1 MDADTTSARGW
12 LRSTLLTAPIALWSL
27 VMFMPTFMHTD
38 LGRRTI
44 DFQDHP
50 RVIAVAIT
58 IAFMVG
64 LFLMMMRTGQ
74 TYRWRR
80 YFFVALGFLF
90 PVGFIAGLLAE
101 RGSMSIPIEE
111 MIAGNVP
118 FCYLAI
124 PMALIPAALTRTVI
138 FPGSILSS
146 TGHHAIAGVIGLWFA
161 ATLVLGKAWCG
172 YGCFFGGIEE
182 GVASFPAKARIKT
195 LDPRW
200 RYGPW
205 AVLLGVALLSAVLF
219 EPVYCFWICPFKAV
233 SEYPEVRD
241 VESAIQA
248 VIFGVL
254 FLGLVI
260 VLPFLTKKRTQC
272 AFLCPFGAF
281 QSLFEKLSIF
291 QIRINREVCADCAL
305 CRNQCPIMAIEE
317 DSVKQ
322 GKTLRACMRCGACV
336 DTCRKGAAVWH
347 IRGTP
352 IAVKAGR
359 ARLMFLYGAW
369 SFAVMFG
376 GNILA
381 NSVYTIERLVGGRF
395 V

>member
-1 MDADTTSARGW
+1 MNADTNSARGW
-12 LRSTLLTAPIALWSL
+12 SASTLLTAPIALWSL
-27 VMFMPTFMHTD
+27 VMFMPSFMHTD
-38 LGRRTI
+38 HGRRTI
-44 DFQDHP
+44 DFHDHP

-58 IAFMVG
+58 IAFMAG

-101 RGSMSIPIEE
+101 RRSMSIPMEQ

-124 PMALIPAALTRTVI
+124 PMLLIPAALTRTII

-146 TGHHAIAGVIGLWFA
+146 SGHHTIAGVIGLWFA

-182 GVASFPAKARIKT
+182 GVAALPAKARIRN

-205 AVLLGVALLSAVLF
+205 TVLLGAVLLSAVLF

-248 VIFGVL
+248 LVFGVL

-291 QIRINREVCADCAL
+291 QIRFSREVCADCAL
-305 CRNQCPIMAIEE
+305 CRNQCPVMAIDE
-317 DSVKQ
+317 DSVKR
-322 GKTLRACMRCGACV
+322 GKTLLSCVRCGACV
-336 DTCRKGAAVWH
+336 DACRKRAAVWH

-352 IAVKAGR
+352 IAVKPER
-359 ARLMFLYGAW
+359 ARLLFLYGAW

-381 NSVYTIERLVGGRF
+381 NSIYIIVRLVGGRF